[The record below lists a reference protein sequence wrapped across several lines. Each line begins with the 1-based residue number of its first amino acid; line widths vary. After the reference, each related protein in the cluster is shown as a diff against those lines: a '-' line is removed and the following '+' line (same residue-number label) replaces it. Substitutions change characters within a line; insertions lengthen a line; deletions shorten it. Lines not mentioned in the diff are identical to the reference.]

1 MKEKDGHLF
10 AVRLMLGI
18 GTITSS
24 EDWAGRIEDFH
35 DFLRGQFPLGQLRA
49 SVVRFDYRTTESGV
63 EIRAFLQ
70 RAPQGVLWS
79 SVSDE
84 LALDPFDIDVKTI
97 NEVAKSLR
105 EDFEVALKGSG
116 DPALD
121 PTLARRRALIDR
133 WSPEGRI
140 PLYTTPEGE
149 FMSVGEVRKWMHH
162 APEFEAFFS
171 VEVIRRNVCRVLDL
185 DLKVP
190 MDAPPALREIRMANL
205 QGKIDLYREEW
216 AKGEIAGAVFSKA
229 LETGALLRARVQ
241 LAFSWVDGTAERW
254 SVHVLP
260 ELVESAASPDA

>member
-1 MKEKDGHLF
+1 
-10 AVRLMLGI
+10 MLGI

-35 DFLRGQFPLGQLRA
+35 DFLRDQFPLGQLRA
-49 SVVRFDYRTTESGV
+49 SVVRFDYSTTASGV

-70 RAPQGVLWS
+70 RAPQGILWS
-79 SVSDE
+79 SVTEEFAS
-84 LALDPFDIDVKTI
+84 DPFDIDVRTI
-97 NEVAKSLR
+97 KEAARNLE
-105 EDFEVALKGSG
+105 EDFEDALKGCG
-116 DPALD
+116 NPALD
-121 PTLARRRALIDR
+121 PSLARRRALIYR
-133 WSPEGRI
+133 CSPEGRI
-140 PLYTTPEGE
+140 PLYKTPEGKS
-149 FMSVGEVRKWMHH
+149 MPLGCVRTYMDH
-162 APEFEAFFS
+162 APEFEAVFR

-190 MDAPPALREIRMANL
+190 TDAPPALREIRMANL
-205 QGKIDLYREEW
+205 QGNIDLYREERS
-216 AKGEIAGAVFSKA
+216 KGEIAGAVFSKA